1 MLIPAFN
8 LDHDLGAPKSS
19 LSTQEVYSLR
29 EVLSSTWND
38 IVCGVGGHDLCLQSL
53 SLQASESEAHQNIFG
68 RRHLGILRVGLRA
81 PARKAA
87 PGDLAHEGP
96 LIPGGDAVRH
106 S

>member
-53 SLQASESEAHQNIFG
+53 SLQASESEAHQNISDD
-68 RRHLGILRVGLRA
+68 GIWGFCESGFEPLQERLPQGTSHMRVL
-81 PARKAA
+81 
-87 PGDLAHEGP
+87 
-96 LIPGGDAVRH
+96 
-106 S
+106 